1 MTTFPNRRVCCNVP
15 GSYRG
20 NFESDTYPRIQLDAG
35 DATAGMTHAQFCI
48 VPAQT
53 TELSERGGMRA
64 GWILPLILPR
74 RAPSRGG
81 VCDGQGATNQ
91 EPPFVCIKTP
101 ATVNN
106 DNEYM
111 RQVKFL
117 SPLLPGSVGAAS
129 MRFDVRY
136 EQIVYG

>member
-1 MTTFPNRRVCCNVP
+1 MGKV
-15 GSYRG
+15 
-20 NFESDTYPRIQLDAG
+20 
-35 DATAGMTHAQFCI
+35 
-48 VPAQT
+48 
-53 TELSERGGMRA
+53 
-64 GWILPLILPR
+64 
-74 RAPSRGG
+74 
-81 VCDGQGATNQ
+81 NQ

-111 RQVKFL
+111 RQVEFL
-117 SPLLPGSVGAAS
+117 SLLLPGSVGVAL